1 MPDLT
6 PEQIKLEQERLKL
19 IQEQTEA
26 AKELTSA
33 YEKQKK
39 ATGFLT
45 SDEKEI
51 LDISKQLYKVT
62 SDINKSINT
71 RLSGTA
77 SVKDLTKQ
85 LNSLTLNQLNSNN
98 ELNKLQA
105 EFTKKLDLSHQLK
118 REGLKLSTD
127 QKNAEEALGQ
137 KSSRVA
143 NLQRTINSY
152 QERILDAQ
160 SKGDRSE
167 VSRLTN
173 LKSRAT
179 LAKNIA
185 SQQEKNYKEN
195 LKEVNEDVKLNKQKY
210 DIIKS
215 QANALQE
222 NKKNYEKI
230 IEEEKKEQDLLKQAI
245 EQKKKSE
252 LLDVIKEKF
261 NVKQIA
267 DMFTLS
273 GVFKMILDSALRFN
287 EISVKT
293 SKSLGYGAD
302 NADRVT
308 SSLVGMAQSSGNV
321 NVTLKSAGEAMGQ
334 LSEAT
339 GGAAE
344 FSADALT
351 TQIMLTKQLGLS
363 GEEAAGIYKFSV
375 LTGKSSEKVN
385 DEMVAAFVNTR
396 NAVKGSADFKT
407 TMAAASK
414 ISGQL
419 SANLQNNPGLITK
432 AVVQAQA
439 LGTTLEQTNAQGASL
454 LNWESSISK
463 ELDAELLT
471 GKQLNLEKARAAA
484 LSGDQVTLAEELNKN
499 VGTLS
504 DFQKMNVLQQNALAD
519 AVGLTSD
526 QLSDQLRK
534 QKIATEQGKSL
545 AQITKEEAL
554 EAENRQAIQEK
565 FNAAILKLQDFFG
578 NLVAGPVGRLLS
590 MLSDS
595 LGVIEGIGIALGA
608 VYVISKAITIT
619 QALST
624 ALKTEE
630 AIATGTTN
638 LLLGAKTAIMTS
650 QLGILVAQA
659 TAAVIADPI
668 LGLVGL
674 AAAVG
679 VAGLIYSSM
688 NDGMIG
694 PGGETMV
701 SGPEGSIQLNKND
714 SLIAGTNLFGGGKSG
729 ESIQGPSIDLTPM
742 IVAINAVKA
751 SVDRL
756 YGKDSA
762 IHMDGKKVGTTLAQG
777 SHKVA

>member
-1 MPDLT
+1 MSDST
-6 PEQIKLEQERLKL
+6 QEQIKLEQERLKL
-19 IQEQTEA
+19 IQEQTGA
-26 AKELTSA
+26 AKELTSV

-45 SDEKEI
+45 ADEKEI

-62 SDINKSINT
+62 SDIDKSINT

-98 ELNKLQA
+98 ELNKLQT

-167 VSRLTN
+167 VLRLNN

-179 LAKNIA
+179 LAKNTA
-185 SQQEKNYKEN
+185 SQQEKYYKEELN
-195 LKEVNEDVKLNKQKY
+195 DINKSIKENKKKY
-210 DIIKS
+210 DIIKG
-215 QANALQE
+215 QADALQE
-222 NKKNYEKI
+222 NKKNYENV

-245 EQKKKSE
+245 EKKKKSE
-252 LLDVIKEKF
+252 ALDVLKEKF

-267 DMFTLS
+267 DMFTLA
-273 GVFKMILDSALRFN
+273 GVLKMILDSALRFN

-308 SSLVGMAQSSGNV
+308 SNLVDMAQNSTNL
-321 NVTLKSAGEAMGQ
+321 NVTLKNAGEAMSQ
-334 LSEAT
+334 LNEVT
-339 GGAAE
+339 GGVAE
-344 FSADALT
+344 YSADVLE

-414 ISGQL
+414 VSGQL

-439 LGTTLEQTNAQGASL
+439 LGTSLEQTAAQGASL
-454 LNWESSISK
+454 LNFESSISK

-471 GKQLNLEKARAAA
+471 GKQLNLERARAAA

-519 AVGLTSD
+519 AVGLTAD

-554 EAENRQAIQEK
+554 EAENRQAIQDK
-565 FNAAILKLQDFFG
+565 FNAAILKLQDIIG
-578 NLVAGPVGRLLS
+578 NLAAGPLS
-590 MLSDS
+590 MFLD
-595 LGVIEGIGIALGA
+595 G
-608 VYVISKAITIT
+608 
-619 QALST
+619 LST
-624 ALKTEE
+624 ALQIIGYMAKPIEWIASIAGAIGKTFRGWAE
-630 AIATGTTN
+630 AIGPFGFILKGIAGIAI
-638 LLLGAKTAIMTS
+638 LIAAYGAY
-650 QLGILVAQA
+650 
-659 TAAVIADPI
+659 AALAWIPVVGPI
-668 LGLVGL
+668 LGA
-674 AAAVG
+674 AAAVAVMAKG
-679 VAGLIYSSM
+679 FGALSSQKAGDMISPANGKTQVSTKEGGLFELSK
-688 NDGMIG
+688 NDDLMAG
-694 PGGETMV
+694 PGLA
-701 SGPEGSIQLNKND
+701 S
-714 SLIAGTNLFGGGKSG
+714 KSKGG
-729 ESIQGPSIDLTPM
+729 ESMQGPSIDLTPM
-742 IVAINAVKA
+742 IVAINAVK
-751 SVDRL
+751 SSIDRL
-756 YGKDSA
+756 YDKDSSV
-762 IHMDGKKVGTTLAQG
+762 HMDGKKVGTTLAQG